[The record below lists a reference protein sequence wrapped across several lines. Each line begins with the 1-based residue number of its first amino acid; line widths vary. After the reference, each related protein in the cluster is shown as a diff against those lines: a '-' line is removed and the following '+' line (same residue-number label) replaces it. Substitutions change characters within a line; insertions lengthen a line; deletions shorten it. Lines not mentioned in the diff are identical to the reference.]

1 MKQTIR
7 LKIGLVIHDSFR
19 VINIQMFVMVKS
31 DIRVK
36 SEDFNIK
43 MVWDCFKLSEL
54 KDFNMA
60 PEVIFDLRGR
70 KLKSCTKA
78 KIAL

>member
-1 MKQTIR
+1 MIVFES
-7 LKIGLVIHDSFR
+7 LKFKCFVI
-19 VINIQMFVMVKS
+19 VKS